1 MFKGGNTMEVPKS
14 QPERLLHV
22 KARTELLQYLIIDN
36 PLKKCIA
43 MSPYE
48 AWLVRINV
56 SEEIALTEKFQS
68 INEEWWMMIENHY

>member
-1 MFKGGNTMEVPKS
+1 MEVPKS

-48 AWLVRINV
+48 A
-56 SEEIALTEKFQS
+56 
-68 INEEWWMMIENHY
+68 